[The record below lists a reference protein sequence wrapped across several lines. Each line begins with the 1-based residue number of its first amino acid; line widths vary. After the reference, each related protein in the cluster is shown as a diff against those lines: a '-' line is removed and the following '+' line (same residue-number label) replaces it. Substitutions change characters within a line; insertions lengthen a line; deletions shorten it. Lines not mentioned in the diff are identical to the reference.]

1 MVNVWSLV
9 LNSRTYHWHHCFLFF
24 FVFSF
29 SVVSLL
35 TPTSFKDRCRHLGD
49 GKRCSLEGTVLIE
62 GLAERSF
69 WDLLIEPQL
78 GSENCDVSQRHVFS
92 TKKVLIFKW
101 ASSNPRSHP
110 TSSFLCSVA
119 CLLWCMM
126 PKVGRYWLV
135 TLHCYQQSSPIVPP
149 VSSLLLLIAHMVGS
163 EIALKYTGS
172 TVPMKCWELAGRKF
186 MEKFRV

>member
-1 MVNVWSLV
+1 MNVITCGFLIQESVKNMFLSLSGRDSTHSSNPMNDHLYQKV
-9 LNSRTYHWHHCFLFF
+9 QTPTKRGHIL
-24 FVFSF
+24 

-92 TKKVLIFKW
+92 TKKVLIFK
-101 ASSNPRSHP
+101 
-110 TSSFLCSVA
+110 
-119 CLLWCMM
+119 
-126 PKVGRYWLV
+126 
-135 TLHCYQQSSPIVPP
+135 
-149 VSSLLLLIAHMVGS
+149 
-163 EIALKYTGS
+163 
-172 TVPMKCWELAGRKF
+172 
-186 MEKFRV
+186 